1 MQTTKNF
8 YTLLFILLTILGSCT
23 SQTQEPLTSEKAE
36 EKEDY
41 VDLVYPFLDAANS
54 RWFYFSSA
62 SRPFGMVNLSPD
74 MVIDGAWNS
83 GYRYNED
90 SIKFFS
96 HIHAWQ
102 LSGIPMMPTTGEFK
116 GHLGPGEYQSKY
128 SHDQEKVYPGFHEI
142 MLEDY
147 QIKAELTSTTRVG
160 FHRYT
165 FPASEESNILLDL
178 GTVLGP
184 SGTKKGFVKKVSD
197 KEIEGYALMERT
209 SRRPKPTYVY
219 FVIQLDK
226 AFESLNAWKDG
237 KLNGEVSEFDGES
250 GGVYFH
256 YETDENEQIQMKV
269 GISYVSEAQSRLNI
283 EKELPHWDFEKVV
296 QDSRDEWNEKLG
308 RIEVSGNDQQQ
319 TRRFYS
325 DLWKALQGRRIISD
339 ANGKYCDMTGE
350 EPRTRQI
357 PLDENGQP
365 KFNHFNSDSFWG
377 AQWTITSL
385 WQLVYPEIAEDF
397 VNSMLLMYDD
407 GGLIPRG
414 PSGGNYT
421 YVMTGASSTPFIV
434 GAYMKGIKGFDT
446 EKAYQGMKKNAF
458 LEGMMS
464 KSGYE
469 HNTANGGGIKY
480 YIEKGYVPY
489 PLDKKRWG
497 GHQEGAGQTLEY
509 SYQDWCLAQM
519 AKSLGKTEDYELFMK
534 RSENWKNLYDA
545 ESGWIRAKGHDGKWW
560 SPYDPYE
567 LNHGFVESNG
577 AQSTWYV
584 PHDLQG
590 LGQAMGGNDKMA
602 EKLNGSFEKAAELGF
617 TSGNAHADETDK
629 NNRRIPINYGN
640 QPSIQT
646 AFVFNH
652 IGHPWLT
659 QYWTR
664 EVLDKAFSQLSPER
678 GFNGDEDQGLMG
690 SLSVLMKMG
699 LFEMKSGNETE
710 PQMELGSP
718 IFEGITIKLHPDYF
732 KGKELTIKVNGNSDK
747 NRYIQSVKLNDKA
760 HDGIFLNFHDL
771 TNGATVELEMGD
783 QPKK

>member
-1 MQTTKNF
+1 MYTTKIYNSF
-8 YTLLFILLTILGSCT
+8 VLILLIILNACS
-23 SQTQEPLTSEKAE
+23 SNIKEEPKSEKE
-36 EKEDY
+36 EY

-74 MVIDGAWNS
+74 MSIKGAWNS
-83 GYRYNED
+83 GYRYKED

-102 LSGIPMMPTTGEFK
+102 LSGVPVMPTVGEFK
-116 GHLGPGEYQSKY
+116 GHLGPDQYQSKY
-128 SHDQEKVYPGFHEI
+128 SHEKEKVFPGFHEV

-165 FPASEESNILLDL
+165 FPKSAESNILLDL

-184 SGTKKGFVKKVSD
+184 SGTRKGNVKKVSD
-197 KEIEGYALMERT
+197 QEIEGYALMEKT
-209 SRRPKPTYVY
+209 GRRPKDTYVY
-219 FVIQLDK
+219 FVIQLEK
-226 AFESLNAWKDG
+226 PFQTLNAWKDK
-237 KLNGEVSEFDGES
+237 KLIGEVNEFDGEN
-250 GGVYFH
+250 GGVYFGF
-256 YETDENEQIQMKV
+256 ETEENEQVQMKV
-269 GISYVSEAQSRLNI
+269 GISYVSAAQARLNI
-283 EKELPHWDFEKVV
+283 ETELPHWDFEQVV
-296 QDSRDEWNEKLG
+296 QESRAEWNEKLG
-308 RIEVSGNDQQQ
+308 RIKVSGNDEQQ
-319 TRRFYS
+319 TRRFYT

-350 EPRTRQI
+350 KPRIGQI
-357 PLDENGQP
+357 PLENGKP

-434 GAYMKGIKGFDT
+434 GAYMKGIRGFDV
-446 EKAYQGMKKNAF
+446 EKAYEGMKKNA
-458 LEGMMS
+458 LPGGMMS
-464 KSGYE
+464 KAGYE
-469 HNTANGGGIKY
+469 HETTKGGGIEY

-489 PLDKKRWG
+489 PLGKKRWG
-497 GHQEGAGQTLEY
+497 GHQQGAGQTLEY
-509 SYQDWCLAQM
+509 SYQDWCLAQL

-534 RSENWKNLYDA
+534 RSENWKNLYDE

-560 SPYDPYE
+560 TPYDPFE

-584 PHDLQG
+584 PHDLPG
-590 LGQAMGGNDKMA
+590 LGEKMGGNEKMA
-602 EKLNGSFEKAAELGF
+602 EKLNESFEKASELGF
-617 TSGNAHADETDK
+617 TSGNAHADETDEK
-629 NNRRIPINYGN
+629 FRRIPINYGN

-659 QYWTR
+659 QYWSR

-690 SLSVLMKMG
+690 SLSVLMKIG
-699 LFEMKSGNETE
+699 LFEMKSGNEAE
-710 PQMELGSP
+710 PKMELGSP
-718 IFEGITIKLHPDYF
+718 IFEEINIKLSPDYF
-732 KGKELTIKVNGNSDK
+732 QGKEFTIKAKGNSEQ
-747 NRYIQSVKLNDKA
+747 NRYIQSVKLNGKT
-760 HDGIFLNFHDL
+760 HESIFLNFHDL
-771 TNGATVELEMGD
+771 TKGATVKLEMGD